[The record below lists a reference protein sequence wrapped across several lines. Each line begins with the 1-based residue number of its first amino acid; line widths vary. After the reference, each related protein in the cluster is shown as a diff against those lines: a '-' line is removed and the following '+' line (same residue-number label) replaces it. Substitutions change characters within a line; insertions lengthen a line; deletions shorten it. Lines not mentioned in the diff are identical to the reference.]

1 MGNPSRFRVPP
12 AEIRSQKSRPNE
24 FSLSLRLLSIPLG
37 QFFQVAK
44 DASTEMG
51 TSPRSICL
59 AQLDGFGHVPPST
72 SLSSSIVTFI
82 PRSIPVTV
90 SPRKGTINLLF
101 YTPRDYPQ
109 RHSDNV
115 SSRYPVLANFH
126 GGGYTIGKASDDARW
141 ATAVVEIV
149 EAVVVSVE
157 YRLAPQYPFPTAV
170 EDGVDAILYILQ
182 NVEQLN
188 IDVDRIGVSGFSS
201 GGNMAFTVPLRLQSE
216 ICRRMERSN
225 EGQLATYL
233 PRSDVRLA
241 VIM

>member
-1 MGNPSRFRVPP
+1 MGDPRNHGPTSSRFLYVFFQYHW
-12 AEIRSQKSRPNE
+12 ANSSRWQRMPRPRWA
-24 FSLSLRLLSIPLG
+24 LRLEAFAWRNLMDLG
-37 QFFQVAK
+37 MFLHRLH
-44 DASTEMG
+44 
-51 TSPRSICL
+51 SPRPLS
-59 AQLDGFGHVPPST
+59 PS
-72 SLSSSIVTFI
+72 FR
-82 PRSIPVTV
+82 RSIPVTV

-149 EAVVVSVE
+149 EA
-157 YRLAPQYPFPTAV
+157 
-170 EDGVDAILYILQ
+170 ILYILQ
-182 NVEQLN
+182 NAEQLN

-225 EGQLATYL
+225 EGQL
-233 PRSDVRLA
+233 
-241 VIM
+241 